1 MARGV
6 RRRCGP
12 STSVSLLTLFRHQP
26 AFFRHPDF
34 RQIPINTYIP
44 GRGEELAFDA
54 NRSWTP
60 AEAIT
65 ALNTTREIL
74 RVVEQPCETYGQHLA
89 VRAALGQPLA
99 IFEADR

>member
-1 MARGV
+1 MTA
-6 RRRCGP
+6 
-12 STSVSLLTLFRHQP
+12 
-26 AFFRHPDF
+26 A
-34 RQIPINTYIP
+34 
-44 GRGEELAFDA
+44 ELAFDV